1 MISKLISF
9 QCFKSLSQVIVSRKD
24 LNTLMQFEFND
35 IGLLL
40 KCMDT
45 YYTTQVTFQ
54 IKAHEHI
61 TNTQLSKITS
71 VNLNVKE
78 VKTLIDLLNTHKSH
92 LLITF
97 DNNTDIQFKD
107 PNSHILFVTLPYMK
121 DNCMKYVVV
130 NTNNNN
136 NDDDD
141 NNNNVMKVK
150 YLTSDLIPML
160 LNLCIAN
167 AVVHVDLNKNGQL
180 ILQTFCEVGTITVEK
195 SLHIDENINIVP
207 FHSRF
212 VIKYVKVLN
221 NLIENIT
228 HFTFCLSKSRLE
240 IKFKI
245 NSSSYVCFTLQE
257 FVF

>member
-1 MISKLISF
+1 MMSKLISSH
-9 QCFKSLSQVIVSRKD
+9 CFKSLSQVIVSRKD

-35 IGLLL
+35 IGILL

-45 YYTTQVTFQ
+45 YYTTQITFQ
-54 IKAHEHI
+54 LKAHEYI
-61 TNTQLSKITS
+61 TNTKLVKITS

-97 DNNTDIQFKD
+97 DNDTDIQFKD
-107 PNSHILFVTLPYMK
+107 PNSHILFVTLPYMR
-121 DNCMKYVVV
+121 DNCMKYI
-130 NTNNNN
+130 NTI
-136 NDDDD
+136 DDDISD
-141 NNNNVMKVK
+141 NSNVLKVK
-150 YLTSDLIPML
+150 YLTNDLIPML

-167 AVVHVDLNKNGQL
+167 SVVHVDLEKNGQL
-180 ILQTFCEVGTITVEK
+180 LMQTFCEVGTISVEK
-195 SLHIDENINIVP
+195 LLHVDDNIHIVP

-221 NLIENIT
+221 NLIENIS
-228 HFTFCLSKSRLE
+228 HFTFCLSKNRME

-245 NSSSYVCFTLQE
+245 NSSNYGCFTLQE
-257 FVF
+257 FIF